1 MGEHSSARRRSDVSE
16 LTRLLSQTGTLTDC
30 QQHDSSDVDTSG
42 TQSLPIPIPRPLAAQ
57 HATVDTG
64 LSGGSRDQAIST
76 MFARPSASGVM
87 QSVQCS
93 PYQGVCQAQVC
104 ASHVSG
110 PDPPWFLP
118 ASAAIGEPVAAQSVA
133 DAGRLPAGC
142 PMNEECSFIMWECRS
157 HLPQVCRVPQ
167 RSKANRASQKI
178 EAAPD
183 TDSVDYGIAQP
194 GPWGSDYSPFGSSPV
209 FIPHHQMSVNVDIRD
224 VVLHSS
230 AAPVVPGTC
239 GSCVDPPTAASG
251 LSGALFSLDED
262 LPEALHAPAYA
273 SSMKRPATNE
283 VHSQVMAAGGSTIT
297 VDPSSGNHLP
307 AVRGLRPALCLNAS
321 LSRGLP
327 HRDLRIQLASWLQM
341 TMTLMTARLKGIADA
356 IEGVVGSLECTQAP
370 GLAIHVNCNNGAC
383 GCDSHER
390 SPGTGRMHQHEAGT
404 GWMPPSEDVSNEG
417 VAIAAFLQSAFSAS
431 DEVVE
436 AVLAAS
442 QSPGCSHGNGAHA

>member
-1 MGEHSSARRRSDVSE
+1 M
-16 LTRLLSQTGTLTDC
+16 
-30 QQHDSSDVDTSG
+30 
-42 TQSLPIPIPRPLAAQ
+42 
-57 HATVDTG
+57 
-64 LSGGSRDQAIST
+64 
-76 MFARPSASGVM
+76 
-87 QSVQCS
+87 
-93 PYQGVCQAQVC
+93 
-104 ASHVSG
+104 
-110 PDPPWFLP
+110 
-118 ASAAIGEPVAAQSVA
+118 
-133 DAGRLPAGC
+133 
-142 PMNEECSFIMWECRS
+142 
-157 HLPQVCRVPQ
+157 
-167 RSKANRASQKI
+167 
-178 EAAPD
+178 
-183 TDSVDYGIAQP
+183 
-194 GPWGSDYSPFGSSPV
+194 
-209 FIPHHQMSVNVDIRD
+209 
-224 VVLHSS
+224 
-230 AAPVVPGTC
+230 
-239 GSCVDPPTAASG
+239 
-251 LSGALFSLDED
+251 
-262 LPEALHAPAYA
+262 
-273 SSMKRPATNE
+273 
-283 VHSQVMAAGGSTIT
+283 IT